1 MGTLGERKASYCFNF
16 THTAVALHRIATR
29 RRCLSQSS
37 AVFFKGLDAPLLPLK
52 QSDMCLVCIAFA
64 SWVLKTAN
72 PQVGDAW
79 KAGMFY
85 INEIQISNHVFI
97 YFYKPQ

>member
-1 MGTLGERKASYCFNF
+1 MDFSVHGCSLLVYCISMNSLP
-16 THTAVALHRIATR
+16 TQDI
-29 RRCLSQSS
+29 S
-37 AVFFKGLDAPLLPLK
+37 VFEGLDAPFLPLK

-79 KAGMFY
+79 KAGTCAASACL
-85 INEIQISNHVFI
+85 ILQKISSLKTEITKQFLLSDCS
-97 YFYKPQ
+97 

>member
-1 MGTLGERKASYCFNF
+1 MSLC
-16 THTAVALHRIATR
+16 AVTP
-29 RRCLSQSS
+29 
-37 AVFFKGLDAPLLPLK
+37 AVIFKGLDAPFLRLR

-79 KAGMFY
+79 KAGTLEICDNYKVIHERMAFQRFFLLPILMIIFY
-85 INEIQISNHVFI
+85 RNSV
-97 YFYKPQ
+97 